1 MFLRASPPSACVR
14 DRYGVNRELPWCAP
28 NCAPTT
34 GEDPRRVRSALE
46 LLRADNEEEPDDE
59 EPHPTQNTFQLRVT
73 AAPGV
78 IGLPVLLHTL
88 KFTLLAVGYFTMVS
102 IAPGW

>member
-1 MFLRASPPSACVR
+1 MVTN
-14 DRYGVNRELPWCAP
+14 Y
-28 NCAPTT
+28 
-34 GEDPRRVRSALE
+34 PRQYRRF
-46 LLRADNEEEPDDE
+46 PDQS
-59 EPHPTQNTFQLRVT
+59 HLTQITFQLRVT

-102 IAPGW
+102 IAPG